1 MTHRWSRTS
10 GALTVIALAAI
21 PLAGAARAQSDTS
34 NASQNQAPSPPALA
48 NAYRGMFVCEQQPG
62 AADILHVPLDVAVR
76 GTDVQFARPL
86 FNLRGTR
93 VLGSELGDGSV
104 GADGKVHVT
113 SAWEFHGITVRGDY
127 SGTLTPSG
135 GTLTG
140 TQSWHAPG
148 GEARSRTCQAAMV
161 PAPNARH
168 AAAN

>member
-1 MTHRWSRTS
+1 MTHQWCRISR
-10 GALTVIALAAI
+10 ALTVITFAAIALA
-21 PLAGAARAQSDTS
+21 GTARAQSDTP
-34 NASQNQAPSPPALA
+34 NASQNQTPALA
-48 NAYRGMFVCEQQPG
+48 KAYRGMFVCEQQPG
-62 AADILHVPLDVAVR
+62 AADILHIPLDVAVR
-76 GTDVQFARPL
+76 GSDVQFARPL

-104 GADGKVHVT
+104 SADGKVHVT
-113 SAWEFHGITVRGDY
+113 STWEFHGITVRGDY

-140 TQSWHAPG
+140 TQSWRAPG

-161 PAPNARH
+161 SAPNARH